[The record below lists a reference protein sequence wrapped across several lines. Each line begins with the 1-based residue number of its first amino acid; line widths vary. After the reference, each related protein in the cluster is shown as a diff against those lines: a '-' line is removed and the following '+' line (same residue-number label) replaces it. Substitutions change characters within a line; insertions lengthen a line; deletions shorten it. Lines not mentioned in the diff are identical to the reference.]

1 MTEPASLHVERSGTG
16 PTLVLAHGFAGSAR
30 NFRPQAR
37 AFAARVQTVLYDM
50 RGHARSAAPQDP
62 FAYSEAALVSDFG
75 SVVEQAGGAQVV
87 GGLSLGAYTALL
99 YALSA
104 PSPLQGLLLS
114 AFPSGGENGFR
125 SRWSRDFAEAIERDG
140 LEAAGERFVW
150 GETSRFDPK
159 GAALIRQGFLEHPP
173 HALAALLRNVLSHLK
188 TPDELAERLRAF
200 SIPTL
205 VIVGS
210 EDQDSL
216 GPSQR
221 LAELLPNAELVVVP
235 GAGHVVN
242 LAAPA
247 AFNEALAKLLDRA
260 LSSA

>member
-1 MTEPASLHVERSGTG
+1 MPLHVERSGTG

-37 AFAARVQTVLYDM
+37 AFADRVHTVLYDM
-50 RGHARSAAPQDP
+50 RGHARSSAPEDT
-62 FAYSEAALVSDFG
+62 SEYTEDALVSDFG
-75 SVVEQAGGAQVV
+75 SVVEGAGGAAIV

-104 PSPLQGLLLS
+104 STPPKGLLLS
-114 AFPSGGENGFR
+114 AFPSGGATGFR

-140 LEAAGERFVW
+140 LESAGERFVW

-159 GAALIRQGFLEHPP
+159 GAQLIRQGFLEHPP

-188 TPDELAERLRAF
+188 TPDELAERLSSF
-200 SIPTL
+200 SAPTL

-216 GPSQR
+216 GPSHR
-221 LAELLPNAELVVVP
+221 LAELLPNAELVIVP
-235 GAGHVVN
+235 SAGHVVN

-247 AFNEALAKLLDRA
+247 AFNDALAKLVERA
-260 LSSA
+260 LSSS